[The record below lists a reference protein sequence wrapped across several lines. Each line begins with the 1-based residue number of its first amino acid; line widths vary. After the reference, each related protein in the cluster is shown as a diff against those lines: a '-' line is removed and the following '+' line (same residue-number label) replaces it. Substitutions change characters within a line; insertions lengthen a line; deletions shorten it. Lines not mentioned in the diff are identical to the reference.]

1 MTPLKP
7 DIVGLRCY
15 AHAEH
20 EPDAVLQLF
29 LSAAVEWYR
38 NADVPEYAEEGA
50 LYTLAVYML
59 ATHWLDNR
67 AVLAEAGS
75 AAEVPLGVMSIMHQL
90 RSTPR
95 PETEA
100 TP

>member
-1 MTPLKP
+1 MKP
-7 DIVGLRCY
+7 DIVGLRHY

-20 EPDAVLQLF
+20 EPDEVLQLF
-29 LSAAVEWYR
+29 LAAAVEWLK
-38 NADVPEYAEEGA
+38 NADVPDFAAKGP

-67 AVLAEAGS
+67 AVIAETGG

-90 RSTPR
+90 RSTPK
-95 PETEA
+95 EELA
-100 TP
+100 

>member
-1 MTPLKP
+1 MP
-7 DIVGLRCY
+7 DIVGLRRY
-15 AHAEH
+15 AHAVH
-20 EPDAVLQLF
+20 ETDEELQLF
-29 LSAAVEWYR
+29 LAAAEEWLA
-38 NADVPEYAEEGA
+38 NADVPDYAAHGP

-90 RSTPR
+90 RSTPK
-95 PETEA
+95 PKEDA
-100 TP
+100 QA